1 MDKTR
6 TLRIVRN
13 ENGNSSELT
22 DTLASETH
30 LKIFLNDR
38 LVSLNVC
45 TPGYETELAVGYL
58 YSGKFLDDGDEIE
71 AIRHD
76 PENDSVYVHTFD
88 GQKTVGPASGPVKI
102 VPASFPTAFI
112 QRFSPEGMGR
122 ETSRLVVGPEEIL
135 RIASAADA
143 GADLFHRTGGTH
155 SAAVSDGGRLLLLFE
170 DLGRHNALDK
180 AIGRCIIDGIA
191 RSDKILFTSGR
202 VSTVVTGKAVRASFP
217 MLVSKS
223 AVTAESVDL
232 ARDHGLTLIGF
243 ARQNQFNVYCHGW
256 RVQRSDGASQR

>member
-1 MDKTR
+1 MDETR
-6 TLRIVRN
+6 ILRITRN
-13 ENGNSSELT
+13 ENGNITELT
-22 DTLASETH
+22 DTLVSETH
-30 LKIFLNDR
+30 LKIFLNGR
-38 LVSLNVC
+38 FVSLNVC
-45 TPGYETELAVGYL
+45 TPGFESELAVGYL
-58 YSGKFLDDGDEIE
+58 YSGGFLDGREEIE
-71 AIRHD
+71 SIRHD
-76 PENDSVYVHTFD
+76 PEKDSVHVHTFAGRVPSAD
-88 GQKTVGPASGPVKI
+88 PAGSEKI
-102 VPASFPTAFI
+102 IPGSSPAAFVRSASCEGKNSTA
-112 QRFSPEGMGR
+112 
-122 ETSRLVVGPEEIL
+122 SRLIVGHEEIL
-135 RIASAADA
+135 RITARADA
-143 GADLFHRTGGTH
+143 AANLFHRTGSTH

-170 DLGRHNALDK
+170 DLGRHNAIDK
-180 AIGRCIIDGIA
+180 AIGKCIIGGIA